1 MERASLVDT
10 EYHRA
15 FLLGGRAVAADALLV
30 CVMAGVVALNSPWD
44 DASVYVELAT
54 CALGLVGMACAGPG
68 AGLYI
73 KGAAPHLAFTLVLG
87 AVVAADAAARICM
100 GGDPQ
105 RVISNWAVML
115 ASGSSCNLLA
125 MGPMAHATDA
135 RRWTPSGSR
144 TRCWS
149 ATSRSSE
156 LAQAGASFYQFL

>member
-54 CALGLVGMACAGPG
+54 CALGLLGLACAGPG

-73 KGAAPHLAFTLVLG
+73 NCLLYTSD
-87 AVVAADAAARICM
+87 AAD
-100 GGDPQ
+100 
-105 RVISNWAVML
+105 
-115 ASGSSCNLLA
+115 
-125 MGPMAHATDA
+125 
-135 RRWTPSGSR
+135 
-144 TRCWS
+144 
-149 ATSRSSE
+149 E
-156 LAQAGASFYQFL
+156 